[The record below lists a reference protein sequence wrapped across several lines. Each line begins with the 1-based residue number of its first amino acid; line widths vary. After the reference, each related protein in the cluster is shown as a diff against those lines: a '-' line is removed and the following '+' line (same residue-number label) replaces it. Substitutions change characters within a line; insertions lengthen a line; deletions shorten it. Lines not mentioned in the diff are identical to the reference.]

1 MKRLITLLIFLPFFV
16 GAQNTFKVIIKDSLT
31 NQLLFGSTA
40 MLKGSNKGGNADL
53 NGKIEIRNIPD
64 GLQTIVF
71 SYIGYENMERSFVF
85 PLKESYKGQTIY
97 LKPKSEQLEEV
108 VVTSTRTNSRI
119 ESIPIRVEV
128 IGKEEVD
135 EEVNIKPANISKLLL
150 ESTSIQSQQ
159 TSAVNGNVSIRLLGL
174 DGKYTQ
180 ILKDGFP
187 LFSGFAQGLS
197 VLEIPPLDLKQVE
210 IIKGSSSSLYG
221 SDAIAG
227 IINLISKRPQ
237 EKKEL
242 TFLFNLTSLS
252 GADANG
258 YFSQRWKKFGLSFL
272 TSNNFQKAV
281 DVNKDGFSDIPETHT
296 YNIAPTFYFYIDTT
310 ATLLF
315 GLNGTFDVRKG
326 GDMEALKDQSYPYL
340 HYFEENISN
349 RISTQLKFDKQFGNE
364 RSFTLKNSVSYYD
377 RTINQSS
384 GSFKGKQISSY
395 TEASFNFKSGKH
407 NFVTG
412 VNVNSEKFT
421 EDIALSNQQRNYNYN
436 TAGLFIQDDWKPT
449 EKIALQAGLRTDYQN
464 KFGSFI
470 LPRLAV
476 MYTFNNVFYVRM
488 GSGLGYK
495 VPGIFSTESEQ
506 VGINNIQP
514 LSLSIKAEKSIGGNL
529 DFNFRKQ
536 LDDETVL
543 TFNQS
548 FFVTQINDPLVL
560 SGYQFVNRDQPLVT
574 KGFESNGRLVVDEFQ
589 LFVGYTY
596 VDAHRKYDNVQSF
609 IPLTPKNKVNLD
621 VIYEIENNVSLA
633 FEGIYLSSMFRD
645 ADTKTKEYYTLGLV
659 LQKYFKHF
667 TIIANC
673 ENMLD
678 VRQTR
683 FENIVI
689 PPIATPEFRQIYAPL
704 NGRVF
709 NVALR
714 VKL

>member
-1 MKRLITLLIFLPFFV
+1 MKRLITLLLFLPFFV
-16 GAQNTFKVIIKDSLT
+16 GAQNTFKAIVKDST
-31 NQLLFGSTA
+31 SNQLLFGSTA
-40 MLKGSNKGGNADL
+40 LVKGSNKGGNADV

-64 GLQTIVF
+64 GKQTIVF
-71 SYIGYENMERSFVF
+71 SYIGYENKEVSFVF
-85 PLKESYKGQTIY
+85 PLDEGLKELSIS
-97 LKPKSEQLEEV
+97 LKPKSQQLEEI

-159 TSAVNGNVSIRLLGL
+159 TSAVNGNVSICLLGL

-227 IINLISKRPQ
+227 IINLISKKPM
-237 EKKEL
+237 EKREL
-242 TFLFNLTSLS
+242 TFLLNQTSLS
-252 GADANG
+252 GTDANG
-258 YFSQRWKKFGLSFL
+258 YFSQRWKKFGMSFL

-296 YNIAPTFYFYIDTT
+296 YNVAPTFYYYIDPT

-315 GLNGTFDVRKG
+315 GLNGTFDVRRG
-326 GDMEALKDQSYPYL
+326 GDMEAIKDQSYPYL

-349 RISTQLKFDKQFGNE
+349 RLSSQMKFDKQFGIG
-364 RSFTLKNSVSYYD
+364 RTFTLKNSVSYYD

-395 TEASFNFKSGKH
+395 TEASYNFSFQKH
-407 NFVTG
+407 TFVTG
-412 VNVNSEKFT
+412 ANVNSEKFS
-421 EDIALSNQQRNYNYN
+421 EDAALSNQQRNYNYI
-436 TAGLFIQDDWKPT
+436 TTGLFLQDDWKPT
-449 EKIALQAGLRTDYQN
+449 PKIAVQAGLRTDYQN

-470 LPRLAV
+470 LPRLAL
-476 MYTFNNVFYVRM
+476 MCTFSKAFYVRL

-506 VGINNIQP
+506 AGINTIQS
-514 LSLSIKAEKSIGGNL
+514 LSSSIKAEKSIGGNL
-529 DFNFRKQ
+529 DFNFKKQ

-548 FFVTQINDPLVL
+548 FFVTQINNPLVL
-560 SGYQFVNRDQPLVT
+560 SGFQFVNKDQPLVT

-589 LFVGYTY
+589 FFVGYTY
-596 VDAHRKYDNVQSF
+596 IDARRKYDNVQSY
-609 IPLTPKNKVNLD
+609 IPLTPRNKVNLD
-621 VIYEIENNVSLA
+621 VIYEVENNVSLA

-645 ADTKTKEYYTLGLV
+645 ADTKTKEYYTMGLV

-689 PPIATPEFRQIYAPL
+689 PPIASPEFRQIYAPL

>member
-1 MKRLITLLIFLPFFV
+1 M
-16 GAQNTFKVIIKDSLT
+16 
-31 NQLLFGSTA
+31 
-40 MLKGSNKGGNADL
+40 
-53 NGKIEIRNIPD
+53 
-64 GLQTIVF
+64 
-71 SYIGYENMERSFVF
+71 
-85 PLKESYKGQTIY
+85 
-97 LKPKSEQLEEV
+97 
-108 VVTSTRTNSRI
+108 
-119 ESIPIRVEV
+119 
-128 IGKEEVD
+128 D

-210 IIKGSSSSLYG
+210 VIKGSSSSLYG

-227 IINLISKRPQ
+227 IINLISKKPL
-237 EKKEL
+237 EKREL
-242 TFLFNLTSLS
+242 TFLLNQTSLS
-252 GADANG
+252 GSDANG
-258 YFSQRWKKFGLSFL
+258 YFSQRWKKFGMSFL

-296 YNIAPTFYFYIDTT
+296 YNVEPTFYYYIDPT

-326 GDMEALKDQSYPYL
+326 GDMAVLKNQSDAY
-340 HYFEENISN
+340 HQYFEENISN
-349 RISTQLKFDKQFGNE
+349 RISTQLKYDKQFGE
-364 RSFTLKNSVSYYD
+364 DQTFVLKNSISYYD
-377 RTINQSS
+377 RAINQSS
-384 GSFKGKQISSY
+384 DSFKGRQMSSY

-412 VNVNSEKFT
+412 VNVNSEKFS
-421 EDIALSNQQRNYNYN
+421 EDPALSNQQRNYSYI
-436 TAGLFIQDDWKPT
+436 TTGLFLQDDWKPT
-449 EKIALQAGLRTDYQN
+449 PKIALQAGLRTDYQN

-470 LPRLAV
+470 LPRLAL
-476 MYTFNNVFYVRM
+476 MYTFSKSFYVRL

-514 LSLSIKAEKSIGGNL
+514 LSSSIKAEKSIGGNL
-529 DFNFRKQ
+529 DFNFKSQ

-548 FFVTQINDPLVL
+548 FFVTQINNPLVL
-560 SGYQFVNRDQPLVT
+560 SGFQFVNKDQPLVT

-596 VDAHRKYDNVQSF
+596 IDARRKYDNVQSF
-609 IPLTPKNKVNLD
+609 IPLTPRDKVNLD
-621 VIYEIENNVSLA
+621 VIYEIENNISLA
-633 FEGIYLSSMFRD
+633 FEGIYLSSMYRD
-645 ADTKTKEYYTLGLV
+645 ADTKTKEYYTIGLV

-689 PPIATPEFRQIYAPL
+689 SPISSPEFRQIYAPL
-704 NGRVF
+704 NGRVL